1 MEIFGPNPG
10 RKIVIYFAA
19 AIFIGGI
26 ILSLPIC
33 GNNGSIGLINALFTS
48 TSAICVT
55 GLTVVN
61 TATDLSLLGQIIIL
75 IMIQIG
81 GLGIMTLATGLFW
94 SLGSQIPLNDRL
106 GLGQAFST
114 GRLMLKS
121 LLRAV
126 ITITLSIE
134 LIGAALLFL
143 QFADDMPVD
152 KAIYASIF
160 HSVSAFCNA
169 GFSIF
174 PDSLERYRTD
184 IPVIVIMTVT
194 IIVGGMGFAL
204 LREITAKFLKYR
216 RRSLTL
222 HTKLCLL
229 GTAILLS
236 IGTLFYLFSESRGAF
251 AGMGLLEKIAN
262 AFFQSVTPRTAG
274 FNTIPQPNFS
284 ESSLLFTTILMFIG
298 VCPGST
304 GGGIKITSMAVI
316 LLLIYS
322 RLQGKSSV
330 NAFRRSF
337 NTDSIIKAISLF
349 MLAVI
354 VIVLATMILVIV
366 ESSSISHAE
375 SGGWM
380 MECLFEVVSAFGT
393 VGLSLGITPELSG
406 ISKIVIMLC
415 MFIGRVGL
423 LTLAYGIARSPFRG
437 EVTYSDE
444 PVMIG

>member
-1 MEIFGPNPG
+1 MEIFGQNPG
-10 RKIVIYFAA
+10 RKIVFYFAA

-33 GNNGSIGLINALFTS
+33 GNGKSIGLINALFTS

-61 TATDLSLLGQIIIL
+61 TATDFSILGQIVIL

-81 GLGIMTLATGLFW
+81 GLGVMTLATGLFW

-106 GLGQAFST
+106 GLGQAYST
-114 GRLMLKS
+114 GRLMFKS

-134 LIGAALLFL
+134 LISAILLFA
-143 QFADDMPVD
+143 QFVDDMPIGR
-152 KAIYASIF
+152 AIYASVF
-160 HSVSAFCNA
+160 HAVSAFCNA

-174 PDSLERYRTD
+174 PGSLERYRTD
-184 IPVIVIMTVT
+184 IPVIAIMAAT

-204 LREITAKFLKYR
+204 LREIIAKFIKYR
-216 RRSLTL
+216 RRALTL

-229 GTAILLS
+229 GTAILLTS
-236 IGTLFYLFSESRGAF
+236 GTLFYLFLESKGAF
-251 AGMGLLEKIAN
+251 AGMGLAEKIAN

-274 FNTIPQPNFS
+274 FNTVPQPDFS
-284 ESSLLFTTILMFIG
+284 DSSLLFTTILMFIG

-316 LLLIYS
+316 FMLIYS
-322 RLQGKSSV
+322 RLRGKTSV

-337 NTDSIIKAISLF
+337 NTESIVKAISLF

-354 VIVLATMILVIV
+354 VITAATMILVIV
-366 ESSSISHAE
+366 ESSSVSHAE

-406 ISKIVIMLC
+406 ISKMVIILC

-423 LTLAYGIARSPFRG
+423 LTLAYGIARSPYRG